1 MEGSKRRRLSMSSF
15 KTPRQDKPRLPA
27 PLPSPQADANA
38 AGPSALQHEHE
49 THASSEGFVDMRTI
63 RRRHG
68 GSNVYMSAGPPLPL
82 CPFMPDL
89 LLQAEGDSPAQ
100 LLSGKGLTVPSWL
113 DEFINHIANAPHV
126 PTHDAYAN
134 KPERQEPPGPCSPAV
149 EAEEHESR
157 PLGERL
163 APAGR
168 DMQAA
173 YTAGPEVMVASGEE
187 SCTRAYAN
195 EDLVGSGLISAR
207 EGEVSKILLLIY
219 FDALARNR
227 RADATA
233 SPLPTIKAH
242 FFSLQNIEHFT

>member
-1 MEGSKRRRLSMSSF
+1 MSSF

-27 PLPSPQADANA
+27 PSPSPQADANA
-38 AGPSALQHEHE
+38 GPSALRHEHE
-49 THASSEGFVDMRTI
+49 TRASSEGFVDMRTI

-89 LLQAEGDSPAQ
+89 LLQADGDSPAQ
-100 LLSGKGLTVPSWL
+100 LLSGKGLTVPSCL
-113 DEFINHIANAPHV
+113 DEFINHIANSAHV
-126 PTHDAYAN
+126 PPHDAHAN
-134 KPERQEPPGPCSPAV
+134 KPERQQPPGHCSPIV

-157 PLGERL
+157 PLSERL

-173 YTAGPEVMVASGEE
+173 YTAGPEIMVAYGEE
-187 SCTRAYAN
+187 SCTSADAN
-195 EDLVGSGLISAR
+195 EDLVDSGLESAR

-219 FDALARNR
+219 FDALARKR

-233 SPLPTIKAH
+233 SPLPAIKAH
-242 FFSLQNIEHFT
+242 LFSLQNFKHFT